1 MYVWIHLPL
10 IVGFCKF
17 PFLPNDFLQAVQLPV
32 LFIAILMIQTCLQE
46 KHSPAKEIAAVK
58 FYIYFLHIALN

>member
-1 MYVWIHLPL
+1 MT
-10 IVGFCKF
+10 
-17 PFLPNDFLQAVQLPV
+17 FLQAVQLPV
-32 LFIAILMIQTCLQE
+32 LFIAMLMIRTCIQE